1 MNLYKKYILQ
11 AASGLIFSAVILVNI
26 GCGDSF
32 ESFVNDSEA
41 SYVILNDTSIPY
53 DTIHVFQ
60 GVLTTMNKLYYYQD
74 YVSQN
79 PDNYLI
85 KGDTNFYRTP
95 SYIIDYPDFFRWGTL
110 PLTIDLGLA
119 AEAAHNAIDDTLR
132 RIAVLNEVQNDVF
145 LGYNL
150 QKNNVLLGYN
160 QGTKAL
166 EMFYYSGTIE
176 TFFFDAAYDSE
187 GGTGEGGNH
196 ENVTEETLTITLIK
210 ELASANTRVIL
221 DSITFSEHALWSKGD
236 PYMDSEKTWEI
247 TEITDSA
254 GNILNSAAYDCLY
267 DNTFTFYPGNQLKL
281 DLGAIYCPSLDQPLL
296 DLGQDFAYQQ
306 YVVVDEPGQ
315 TNPYVLITTPGG
327 LFAPQRMYM
336 MNFDQEDASLST
348 KYGSDSINMKV
359 KAL

>member
-1 MNLYKKYILQ
+1 
-11 AASGLIFSAVILVNI
+11 
-26 GCGDSF
+26 
-32 ESFVNDSEA
+32 
-41 SYVILNDTSIPY
+41 
-53 DTIHVFQ
+53 
-60 GVLTTMNKLYYYQD
+60 
-74 YVSQN
+74 
-79 PDNYLI
+79 
-85 KGDTNFYRTP
+85 
-95 SYIIDYPDFFRWGTL
+95 
-110 PLTIDLGLA
+110 
-119 AEAAHNAIDDTLR
+119 
-132 RIAVLNEVQNDVF
+132 
-145 LGYNL
+145 
-150 QKNNVLLGYN
+150 
-160 QGTKAL
+160 
-166 EMFYYSGTIE
+166 MFYYSGTSE

-187 GGTGEGGNH
+187 GGTGVGGTSG
-196 ENVTEETLTITLIK
+196 EVIVEETLTITLIK

>member
-1 MNLYKKYILQ
+1 MLK
-11 AASGLIFSAVILVNI
+11 AASGLIFSAVILVNM
-26 GCGDSF
+26 GCEEGTTLTD
-32 ESFVNDSEA
+32 EWEA
-41 SYVILNDTSIPY
+41 ELSYVILNNTTIPY

-60 GVLTTMNKLYYYQD
+60 GDPTTMNKVTYFQEYA
-74 YVSQN
+74 SQN
-79 PDNYLI
+79 PDNSLY

-95 SYIIDYPDFFRWGTL
+95 SYIIDTPYIFSV
-110 PLTIDLGLA
+110 GLNLITQNTA
-119 AEAAHNAIDDTLR
+119 SEAKASHSAIDTLG
-132 RIAVLNEVQNDVF
+132 RIAVLYEDTND
-145 LGYNL
+145 
-150 QKNNVLLGYN
+150 VLLGYN

-166 EMFYYSGTIE
+166 EMFYYSGTRD
-176 TFFFDAAYDSE
+176 TFFYKNQLDSDTNFTS
-187 GGTGEGGNH
+187 GD
-196 ENVTEETLTITLIK
+196 VLEELITITLIK
-210 ELASANTRVIL
+210 ELASANTRILL
-221 DSITFSEHALWSKGD
+221 DSIIFSEHALWSKGD